1 MKFKDIK
8 ASINSNQTLMCDI
21 NKLYVEIFIRCSFD
35 EERGYLLHT
44 EEMRRRFEKELSKLE
59 DNVSELNVTWQE
71 KQKEYAEDMRT
82 CNGVP
87 VPSVSSVL
95 DYQNWRR
102 VGKTEGENN
111 GE

>member
-1 MKFKDIK
+1 MKD
-8 ASINSNQTLMCDI
+8 
-21 NKLYVEIFIRCSFD
+21 KLPNIIMEGKSPTIRIFNIRVLFSLD
-35 EERGYLLHT
+35 EERGYLLDT
-44 EEMRRRFEKELSKLE
+44 EEMRRQFEEKLSKLE
-59 DNVSELNVTWQE
+59 DEVSELNDTWQE